1 MVKITKD
8 FANELNAVFA
18 RYSVSVENEAEKAIL
33 QSALAVE
40 STAKR
45 LVSRGRDAE
54 SVDGLPPR
62 VDTGLL
68 RASITH
74 RMKRIQGKI
83 LGEVGTN
90 VSYAPGLEYGTSQRR
105 WKHPFMGPS
114 IDIEKAGI
122 LLRIAK
128 AVKNATA

>member
-18 RYSVSVENEAEKAIL
+18 KYSASVENGLEKAVL
-33 QSALAVE
+33 QSTIAVE

-74 RMKRIQGKI
+74 RLKRINGKI
-83 LGEVGTN
+83 VGEAGTN
-90 VSYAPGLEYGTSQRR
+90 VSYAAELEYGTSKRR
-105 WKHPFMGPS
+105 WKHPFMAPS
-114 IDIEKAGI
+114 AEIEKAGI